1 MEWLKI
7 KMTALGKKG
16 DLEYHTEK
24 CIFKIHNFIQ
34 MFYQDNHMIKFC
46 LWKIFG
52 SGVEIELER
61 MK

>member
-1 MEWLKI
+1 ME
-7 KMTALGKKG
+7 
-16 DLEYHTEK
+16 
-24 CIFKIHNFIQ
+24 

-52 SGVEIELER
+52 SGVETELER